1 MHFRPMFSCFYV
13 FSLGTA
19 LLYRTAVRAA
29 TMYAQ
34 NGGKAFA
41 QAPAAVS
48 SLRKAGM
55 KSLYSNF
62 TNRINMPKI
71 PFTALATP
79 GKIGKYSVQSLAT
92 DFSKASHYAFSSERT
107 LVFYSVGSRL
117 YAYDYNPGHE
127 RVQDL
132 GDWGGEIT
140 MLKFNIQG
148 CYEESVRPWT
158 AHKETINDL
167 YIATYNTPD
176 GGRLRKLTVG
186 INPDVIEVTS
196 DPKADWTGLGKIV
209 NMDWR
214 ND

>member
-1 MHFRPMFSCFYV
+1 
-13 FSLGTA
+13 
-19 LLYRTAVRAA
+19 
-29 TMYAQ
+29 
-34 NGGKAFA
+34 
-41 QAPAAVS
+41 
-48 SLRKAGM
+48 
-55 KSLYSNF
+55 
-62 TNRINMPKI
+62 
-71 PFTALATP
+71 
-79 GKIGKYSVQSLAT
+79 
-92 DFSKASHYAFSSERT
+92 
-107 LVFYSVGSRL
+107 
-117 YAYDYNPGHE
+117 
-127 RVQDL
+127 
-132 GDWGGEIT
+132 

>member
-1 MHFRPMFSCFYV
+1 MGGGATYTGCMK
-13 FSLGTA
+13 
-19 LLYRTAVRAA
+19 LLADKEGDLFPWN
-29 TMYAQ
+29 Q
-34 NGGKAFA
+34 G
-41 QAPAAVS
+41 
-48 SLRKAGM
+48 
-55 KSLYSNF
+55 
-62 TNRINMPKI
+62 
-71 PFTALATP
+71 
-79 GKIGKYSVQSLAT
+79 
-92 DFSKASHYAFSSERT
+92 E
-107 LVFYSVGSRL
+107 

-176 GGRLRKLTVG
+176 GSRLRKVTVG
-186 INPDVIEVTS
+186 INPDVIEVAS

>member
-1 MHFRPMFSCFYV
+1 MIFR
-13 FSLGTA
+13 
-19 LLYRTAVRAA
+19 
-29 TMYAQ
+29 
-34 NGGKAFA
+34 
-41 QAPAAVS
+41 
-48 SLRKAGM
+48 
-55 KSLYSNF
+55 
-62 TNRINMPKI
+62 
-71 PFTALATP
+71 
-79 GKIGKYSVQSLAT
+79 QS
-92 DFSKASHYAFSSERT
+92 YAFY
-107 LVFYSVGSRL
+107 LVVARKN
-117 YAYDYNPGHE
+117 DYNPGHE